1 MGLKLNQIEN
11 PEKRASSMS
20 LDDILKKEI
29 TLFGNSFSSK
39 KKEQFYVELGVLLQS
54 GIRLKDALSLMS
66 ESQKKKKDADLFFS
80 MSEDIVQ
87 GKDFS
92 AILRD
97 DKNFTDYEQYSIGI
111 GEQTG
116 TLQKVTT
123 SLAEFYSR
131 KNEQRRNMISALT
144 YPAIVLTTAVLAVT
158 FMLQFVVPMFKDVFA
173 QNNVELPAIT
183 RGVIAVS
190 EGMGA
195 YGWVLFLMSILVF
208 VLGKLYSKKK
218 WYRSWR
224 DRLVLKLP
232 LIGGFTKTAQIARF
246 TQAVSLLVSA
256 KVSIPE
262 SLKLAREM
270 IDFIPLENVL
280 VKAESDLLRGLSLS
294 ESFKNT
300 KFFDNKMIALVRVAE
315 ETNQTEFVFSRL
327 NEQYSAEVLQK
338 SKTFST
344 ILEPIIILIVGV
356 LVAVILIS
364 MYLPMFE
371 LGNVLK

>member
-1 MGLKLNQIEN
+1 MGLKLNQIESSV
-11 PEKRASSMS
+11 KRDSSMS

-66 ESQKKKKDADLFFS
+66 ESQKKKKDAELFFS

-173 QNNVELPAIT
+173 QNNVDLPAIT
-183 RGVIAVS
+183 KGVIAVS

-195 YGWVLFLMSILVF
+195 YGWVLFLLSILVF

-232 LIGGFTKTAQIARF
+232 LIGGFAKTAQIARF

-262 SLKLAREM
+262 SIKLAREM
-270 IDFIPLENVL
+270 IDFIPLEDVL
-280 VKAESDLLRGLSLS
+280 IKAESDLLRGLSLS

-344 ILEPIIILIVGV
+344 ILEPLIILIVGV

>member
-11 PEKRASSMS
+11 SEKRASSMS

-80 MSEDIVQ
+80 MSEDIIQ

-92 AILRD
+92 AILSD

-144 YPAIVLTTAVLAVT
+144 YPAIVLTTAVLAVA

-190 EGMGA
+190 EGMGT
-195 YGWVLFLMSILVF
+195 YGWILFSLFLVVLIL
-208 VLGKLYSKKK
+208 KKMYSKKK

-224 DRLVLKLP
+224 DRLTLKLP
-232 LIGGFTKTAQIARF
+232 LIGGFAKTAQVARF

-262 SLKLAREM
+262 SIKLAREM
-270 IDFIPLENVL
+270 IDFVPLENVL
-280 VKAESDLLRGLSLS
+280 VKAESDLLKGLSLS

-344 ILEPIIILIVGV
+344 ILEPLIILIVGV

>member
-1 MGLKLNQIEN
+1 
-11 PEKRASSMS
+11 MS